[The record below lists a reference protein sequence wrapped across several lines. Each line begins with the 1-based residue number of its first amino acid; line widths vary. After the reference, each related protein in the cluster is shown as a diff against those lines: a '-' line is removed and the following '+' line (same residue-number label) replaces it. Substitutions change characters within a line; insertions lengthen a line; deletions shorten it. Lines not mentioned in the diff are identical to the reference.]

1 MSPEHA
7 RAIGA
12 LADVVE
18 NLGESTSKVAKSCL
32 KELKKDHPDVARL
45 VALYL
50 VGANQTADGLTAE
63 AFLQCAVSFGLTTEE
78 LGAGV
83 ELSIVDGRYAVRRA
97 SGMKLGPAVS

>member
-32 KELKKDHPDVARL
+32 KELKKDHPDVAKL

-50 VGANQTADGLTAE
+50 V
-63 AFLQCAVSFGLTTEE
+63 
-78 LGAGV
+78 
-83 ELSIVDGRYAVRRA
+83 
-97 SGMKLGPAVS
+97 